1 MILPVMYQN
10 LAILAAFAFFY
21 SLTSGSLAR
30 TPVNGALV
38 FTAFGVAM
46 GPMGLGVLKL
56 DVDAEGLRTLA
67 ELTLAMV
74 LFTDAAAANLRVLQH
89 SYRIP
94 LRLLLIGLPLTIGL
108 GYAAGLLLL
117 DGLGWLEIAI
127 LAVILAPTDAALGKV
142 VVTDTRVPAKIRE
155 GLNVESGLNDGI
167 CVPILFVCLI
177 LASEAVATGDTSTMA
192 LELVSE
198 AVVVGCLV
206 GAGATWLGVTLLRA
220 VSNRDWMD
228 KSWQQLT
235 LPALAVACFALS
247 QWLGGSGF
255 IASFVGGLVFGAM
268 ERQGVHSRLLQA
280 EGVGDALALFTWVAF
295 GAVLVG
301 PGLSALTWQL
311 GLYAVLSLTVIRM
324 VPVFL
329 ALTGSSL
336 AFVEK
341 LFVGWFGPRG
351 MASIVFV
358 LIVSGEKLAGGS
370 TITNAAVATIV
381 LSILLHCTSANPLVA
396 ALTKGKKATAGR
408 SG

>member
-94 LRLLLIGLPLTIGL
+94 LRLLVIGLPLTIGL

-117 DGLGWLEIAI
+117 
-127 LAVILAPTDAALGKV
+127 
-142 VVTDTRVPAKIRE
+142 
-155 GLNVESGLNDGI
+155 
-167 CVPILFVCLI
+167 
-177 LASEAVATGDTSTMA
+177 
-192 LELVSE
+192 
-198 AVVVGCLV
+198 
-206 GAGATWLGVTLLRA
+206 
-220 VSNRDWMD
+220 
-228 KSWQQLT
+228 
-235 LPALAVACFALS
+235 
-247 QWLGGSGF
+247 
-255 IASFVGGLVFGAM
+255 GGLVFGAM
-268 ERQGVHSRLLQA
+268 ERQGVHSRLLHA
-280 EGVGDALALFTWVAF
+280 EGVGDALALFTWVVF

-329 ALTGSSL
+329 ALTGSGL

-381 LSILLHCTSANPLVA
+381 LSILLHCTSVNPLVA
-396 ALTKGKKATAGR
+396 ALTKRKKATAGR
-408 SG
+408 SD